1 MNNVIKNSTKKRW
14 STPDLIKM
22 FNAKIEMVT
31 KSRPEIAD
39 IQPLKRTE
47 HYLERFKTLT
57 PREKTRARKVMQ
69 EYLQAGSE
77 ERSEKYPNM
86 TKWGAESADK
96 FVKQTNR
103 QKAEYYKSPYLKD
116 IDRMGLRPQF
126 EYMSA
131 EQAKRAVYALEK
143 QTERDIHV
151 SAKQYKENY
160 LKAVKNEMG
169 MGWLYTYLNQMPED
183 ILVAAYYSDPAT
195 FEIKFVYSQD
205 EKVSQQQYLI
215 EQFEAYVKAHSNWKY
230 KSPVVAKDKDKDEDE
245 EEFTV

>member
-1 MNNVIKNSTKKRW
+1 MSKGIENSTKKRW
-14 STPDLIKM
+14 STSDLIKM
-22 FNAKIEMVT
+22 FNAKIEMVS

-69 EYLQAGSE
+69 DYLQAGSE
-77 ERSEKYPNM
+77 ERSDKYPNM

-103 QKAEYYKSPYLKD
+103 QKAKYYKSPYLKD
-116 IDRMGLRPQF
+116 IDKMGLRPQF

-205 EKVSQQQYLI
+205 EKVMQQRYLL
-215 EQFEAYVKAHSNWKY
+215 EQFKAYVKAHSNWKY
-230 KSPVVAKDKDKDEDE
+230 KSPVVAKDKDKDE

>member
-103 QKAEYYKSPYLKD
+103 QKAQYYKSPYLKD
-116 IDRMGLRPQF
+116 IDKMGLRPQF

-205 EKVSQQQYLI
+205 EKVMQQRYLL
-215 EQFEAYVKAHSNWKY
+215 EQFKAYVKAHSNWKY

>member
-1 MNNVIKNSTKKRW
+1 MSKGIENSTKKRW
-14 STPDLIKM
+14 TTSDLIKM
-22 FNAKIEMVT
+22 FNAKIEMVS

-69 EYLQAGSE
+69 DYLQAGSE

-103 QKAEYYKSPYLKD
+103 QKAEYYKSPFLKD
-116 IDRMGLRPQF
+116 IDKMGLRPQF
-126 EYMSA
+126 EYMNP

-205 EKVSQQQYLI
+205 EKVMQQRYLL
-215 EQFEAYVKAHSNWKY
+215 EQFKAYVKAHSNWKY
-230 KSPVVAKDKDKDEDE
+230 KSPVEAKNKDKDEDE

>member
-1 MNNVIKNSTKKRW
+1 MSNVIKNSTKKRW

-39 IQPLKRTE
+39 IQPIKRTE
-47 HYLERFKTLT
+47 HYLERFNTLT

-116 IDRMGLRPQF
+116 IDKMGLRPQF

-205 EKVSQQQYLI
+205 EKVTQQRYLL
-215 EQFEAYVKAHSNWKY
+215 EQFKAYVKAHSNWKY

>member
-1 MNNVIKNSTKKRW
+1 MSKGIENSTKKRW
-14 STPDLIKM
+14 STSDLIKM

-69 EYLQAGSE
+69 HYLQAGSE

-103 QKAEYYKSPYLKD
+103 QKAKYYKSPYLKD

-143 QTERDIHV
+143 QTERDIHMT
-151 SAKQYKENY
+151 AAQYKENY
-160 LKAVKNEMG
+160 LKAVENEMG
-169 MGWLYTYLNQMPED
+169 KGGLYTYVSELPED

-205 EKVSQQQYLI
+205 EKVMQQQYLL

-230 KSPVVAKDKDKDEDE
+230 KNPFEAEDEDE
-245 EEFTV
+245 DEFMV

>member
-1 MNNVIKNSTKKRW
+1 MSNEIEKSKEKRFTT
-14 STPDLIKM
+14 SDLIKM
-22 FNAKIEMVT
+22 FNAKIEFVT

-47 HYLERFKTLT
+47 HYLERFKSLT

-69 EYLQAGSE
+69 DYLREGSE

-103 QKAEYYKSPYLKD
+103 QKAKYYKSPYLKD

-143 QTERDIHV
+143 QTERDIHMT
-151 SAKQYKENY
+151 SERYKENY
-160 LKAVKNEMG
+160 LKAVENEMG
-169 MGWLYTYLNQMPED
+169 KGGLYTYVSELPED

-215 EQFEAYVKAHSNWKY
+215 EQFENYVSSHSNWKY
-230 KSPVVAKDKDKDEDE
+230 ENPFEPED
-245 EEFTV
+245 EFTV

>member
-1 MNNVIKNSTKKRW
+1 MSNDNGNSTKKHW
-14 STPDLIKM
+14 STSDLIKM
-22 FNAKIEMVT
+22 FNAKIEDVT

-39 IQPLKRTE
+39 IQPIKRTE
-47 HYLERFKTLT
+47 HYLERFKSLT
-57 PREKTRARKVMQ
+57 PREKTRARKVM
-69 EYLQAGSE
+69 EDYLRSGSE

-103 QKAEYYKSPYLKD
+103 QKAKYYKSPYLKD

-143 QTERDIHV
+143 QTESDIHMT
-151 SAKQYKENY
+151 ATQYKENY
-160 LKAVKNEMG
+160 LKAVENEMG
-169 MGWLYTYLNQMPED
+169 KGGLYTYVSELPED

-205 EKVSQQQYLI
+205 EKVMQQQYLL
-215 EQFEAYVKAHSNWKY
+215 EQFKAYVKAHSNWKY
-230 KSPVVAKDKDKDEDE
+230 KSPVVAKDKDEDEDE
-245 EEFTV
+245 DEFTV

>member
-1 MNNVIKNSTKKRW
+1 MSNDNGNSTKKRW
-14 STPDLIKM
+14 STSDLIKM

-69 EYLQAGSE
+69 DYLQAGSE
-77 ERSEKYPNM
+77 ERSDKYPNM

-103 QKAEYYKSPYLKD
+103 QKAKYYKSPYLKD

-143 QTERDIHV
+143 QTESDIHMT
-151 SAKQYKENY
+151 AAQYKENY
-160 LKAVKNEMG
+160 LKAVENEMG
-169 MGWLYTYLNQMPED
+169 KGGLYTYVSELPED

-205 EKVSQQQYLI
+205 EKVMQQQYLL

-230 KSPVVAKDKDKDEDE
+230 KNPFESDDEDE
-245 EEFTV
+245 FMV

>member
-1 MNNVIKNSTKKRW
+1 MQ
-14 STPDLIKM
+14 D
-22 FNAKIEMVT
+22 
-31 KSRPEIAD
+31 
-39 IQPLKRTE
+39 
-47 HYLERFKTLT
+47 YL
-57 PREKTRARKVMQ
+57 RE
-69 EYLQAGSE
+69 GSE

-103 QKAEYYKSPYLKD
+103 QKAKYYKSPYLKD

-143 QTERDIHV
+143 QTERDIHMT
-151 SAKQYKENY
+151 SERYKENY
-160 LKAVKNEMG
+160 LKAVENEMG
-169 MGWLYTYLNQMPED
+169 RGGLYTYVSELPED

-215 EQFEAYVKAHSNWKY
+215 EQFEAYVKAHSNWEY
-230 KSPVVAKDKDKDEDE
+230 KNPFEADE

>member
-1 MNNVIKNSTKKRW
+1 MGNDIENSTKKRW
-14 STPDLIKM
+14 STTELIKM
-22 FNAKIEMVT
+22 FNAKIEIVS

-47 HYLERFKTLT
+47 HYLERFKSLT

-69 EYLQAGSE
+69 DYLRGGSE

-103 QKAEYYKSPYLKD
+103 QKAKYYKSPYLKD

-126 EYMSA
+126 EYMNA

-143 QTERDIHV
+143 QTESDIHMTPER
-151 SAKQYKENY
+151 YKKNY
-160 LKAVKNEMG
+160 LKAVENEMG
-169 MGWLYTYLNQMPED
+169 RGGLYTYVSELPEE

-205 EKVSQQQYLI
+205 EKVAQQRYLL
-215 EQFEAYVKAHSNWKY
+215 EQFETYVSSHSNWKY
-230 KSPVVAKDKDKDEDE
+230 KNPFEAEDE
-245 EEFTV
+245 FMV

>member
-1 MNNVIKNSTKKRW
+1 MSNDIKNSTKKRW
-14 STPDLIKM
+14 STSDLIKM
-22 FNAKIEMVT
+22 FNAKIEMVS

-69 EYLQAGSE
+69 DYLQAGSE

-116 IDRMGLRPQF
+116 IDKMGLRPQF

-205 EKVSQQQYLI
+205 EKVMQQRYLL
-215 EQFEAYVKAHSNWKY
+215 EQFKAYVKAHSNWKY
-230 KSPVVAKDKDKDEDE
+230 KSPVEPKDKDKDEDE

>member
-69 EYLQAGSE
+69 DYLQAGSE

-116 IDRMGLRPQF
+116 IDKMGLRPQF

-205 EKVSQQQYLI
+205 EKVMQQRYLL
-215 EQFEAYVKAHSNWKY
+215 EQFKAYVKAHSNWKY

>member
-1 MNNVIKNSTKKRW
+1 MSNNIKNSTKKRW
-14 STPDLIKM
+14 STSDLIKM

-69 EYLQAGSE
+69 DYLQAGSE

-116 IDRMGLRPQF
+116 IDKMGLRPQF

-183 ILVAAYYSDPAT
+183 VLVAAYYSDPAT

-205 EKVSQQQYLI
+205 EKVMQQRYLL
-215 EQFEAYVKAHSNWKY
+215 EQFKAYVKAHSNWKY
-230 KSPVVAKDKDKDEDE
+230 KSPVVAKDKDE

>member
-1 MNNVIKNSTKKRW
+1 MSDYIENSPKKRR
-14 STPDLIKM
+14 STPELIKM
-22 FNAKIEMVT
+22 FNAKIEIVS
-31 KSRPEIAD
+31 KARPEIAD
-39 IQPLKRTE
+39 IQPLKRSE
-47 HYLERFKTLT
+47 HYLERFKSLT

-69 EYLQAGSE
+69 DYLQGGAE

-103 QKAEYYKSPYLKD
+103 QKAKYYKSPYLKD

-126 EYMSA
+126 EYMSV

-143 QTERDIHV
+143 QTESDIHMTPER
-151 SAKQYKENY
+151 YKENY
-160 LKAVKNEMG
+160 LKAVENEMG
-169 MGWLYTYLNQMPED
+169 RGGLYTYVSELPDE

-205 EKVSQQQYLI
+205 EKVAQQRYLL
-215 EQFEAYVKAHSNWKY
+215 EQFESYVSSHSNWKY
-230 KSPVVAKDKDKDEDE
+230 KNPFEADEDE
-245 EEFTV
+245 FMV

>member
-1 MNNVIKNSTKKRW
+1 MNNVIKNSTKNRW

-116 IDRMGLRPQF
+116 IDKMGLRPQF

-205 EKVSQQQYLI
+205 EKVMQQRYLL
-215 EQFEAYVKAHSNWKY
+215 EQFKAYVKEHSNWKY
-230 KSPVVAKDKDKDEDE
+230 KSPVVAKDKDEDE

>member
-1 MNNVIKNSTKKRW
+1 MTNEIENNTKKRF
-14 STPDLIKM
+14 STSDLIKM

-47 HYLERFKTLT
+47 HYLERFKSLT

-69 EYLQAGSE
+69 DYLREGSE

-103 QKAEYYKSPYLKD
+103 QKAKYYKSPYLKD

-143 QTERDIHV
+143 QTERDIHMT
-151 SAKQYKENY
+151 SERYKENY
-160 LKAVKNEMG
+160 LKAVENEMG
-169 MGWLYTYLNQMPED
+169 RGGLYTYVSELPED

-205 EKVSQQQYLI
+205 EKVMQQRYLL
-215 EQFEAYVKAHSNWKY
+215 EQFKAYVKAHSNWEY
-230 KSPVVAKDKDKDEDE
+230 KNPFEADE

>member
-1 MNNVIKNSTKKRW
+1 MSNDIGNSTKKRW
-14 STPDLIKM
+14 STSDLIKM

-69 EYLQAGSE
+69 DYLQAGSE

-96 FVKQTNR
+96 FVKHTNR

-116 IDRMGLRPQF
+116 IDKMGLRPQF

-160 LKAVKNEMG
+160 LKAVANEMG
-169 MGWLYTYLNQMPED
+169 KGYLYNYVDKLPED
-183 ILVAAYYSDPAT
+183 VLVAAYYSDPAT

-205 EKVSQQQYLI
+205 EKEAQQLFLLESFQDFANKHMAKTPAPSL
-215 EQFEAYVKAHSNWKY
+215 S
-230 KSPVVAKDKDKDEDE
+230 VVEGGRNNV
-245 EEFTV
+245 FHI

>member
-1 MNNVIKNSTKKRW
+1 MSNDIGNSTKKRW
-14 STPDLIKM
+14 STSDLIKM

-69 EYLQAGSE
+69 DYLQAGSE

-103 QKAEYYKSPYLKD
+103 QKAKYYKSPYLKD

-143 QTERDIHV
+143 QTESDIHMTP
-151 SAKQYKENY
+151 AQYKENY
-160 LKAVKNEMG
+160 LKAVENEMG
-169 MGWLYTYLNQMPED
+169 KGGLYTYVSELPED

-205 EKVSQQQYLI
+205 EKVMQQQYLL

-230 KSPVVAKDKDKDEDE
+230 ENPFEAEDE
-245 EEFTV
+245 FMV

>member
-1 MNNVIKNSTKKRW
+1 MSKGIENSTKKRW

-22 FNAKIEMVT
+22 FNAKIEMVS

-57 PREKTRARKVMQ
+57 PREKTRARKVM
-69 EYLQAGSE
+69 EDYLRSGSE

-103 QKAEYYKSPYLKD
+103 QKAKYYKSPYLKD

-205 EKVSQQQYLI
+205 EKVMQQRYLL
-215 EQFEAYVKAHSNWKY
+215 EQFKAYVKAHSNWKY

>member
-1 MNNVIKNSTKKRW
+1 MSKGIENSTKKRW
-14 STPDLIKM
+14 STSDLIKM

-69 EYLQAGSE
+69 DYLQAGSE

-103 QKAEYYKSPYLKD
+103 QKAKYYKSPYLKD

-205 EKVSQQQYLI
+205 EKVMQQRYLL
-215 EQFEAYVKAHSNWKY
+215 EQFKAYVKAHSNWKY

>member
-1 MNNVIKNSTKKRW
+1 MSKGIENSTKKRW
-14 STPDLIKM
+14 STSDLIKM
-22 FNAKIEMVT
+22 FNAKIEMVS

-57 PREKTRARKVMQ
+57 PREKTRARKVM
-69 EYLQAGSE
+69 EDYLRSGSE

-103 QKAEYYKSPYLKD
+103 QKAKYYKSPYLKD

-143 QTERDIHV
+143 QTERDIHMT
-151 SAKQYKENY
+151 SAQYKENY
-160 LKAVKNEMG
+160 LKAVENEMG
-169 MGWLYTYLNQMPED
+169 KGGLYTYVSELPED

-205 EKVSQQQYLI
+205 EKVMQQQYLL
-215 EQFEAYVKAHSNWKY
+215 EQFESYVNLHSNWKY
-230 KSPVVAKDKDKDEDE
+230 ENPFEAEDE
-245 EEFTV
+245 FMV

>member
-1 MNNVIKNSTKKRW
+1 MSNEIENSKEKRFTT
-14 STPDLIKM
+14 SDLIKM
-22 FNAKIEMVT
+22 FNAKIEFVT

-69 EYLQAGSE
+69 DYLQEDSE

-116 IDRMGLRPQF
+116 IDKMGLRPQF

-205 EKVSQQQYLI
+205 EKVMQQRYLL
-215 EQFEAYVKAHSNWKY
+215 EQFKAYVKAHSNWKY

>member
-1 MNNVIKNSTKKRW
+1 MSNDIKNSTKKRW
-14 STPDLIKM
+14 STSDLIKM
-22 FNAKIEMVT
+22 FNAKIEMVS
-31 KSRPEIAD
+31 KARPEIAD

-69 EYLQAGSE
+69 DYLQAGSE

-116 IDRMGLRPQF
+116 IDKMGLRPQF

-205 EKVSQQQYLI
+205 EKVMQQRYLL
-215 EQFEAYVKAHSNWKY
+215 EQFKAYVKAHSNWKY
-230 KSPVVAKDKDKDEDE
+230 KSPVEPKDKDKDEDE